1 MAEARASKETKTMR
15 TQIKIAFA
23 SALVLL
29 FGAIGPQGALASFG
43 LEAGSVDSTSN
54 NPEGHF
60 FPQADGHPDTV
71 TTKFTL
77 NTILNPDH
85 TGGLSND
92 EFGLPI
98 PDEAPLRNVTV
109 HAPPGLI
116 GNPTVTPR
124 CSLAEFLGLVG
135 LPSDQEGLVSTCSD
149 ATQVGIVYTWIN
161 IFSHHARI
169 ASPLYNLIPQPGQPA
184 LFGFRVTFS
193 PVIAVPSIRES
204 DYGIDFNVPDIDQTV
219 GVTQNEFTFWG
230 NPASTAHDEERGNRW
245 GENFGD
251 SCSDGRSVTPQEKS
265 EGKVLDCPSGAPERA
280 FLTNPSD
287 CAHGPFEVRTEV
299 QSWPDNAAITHTDS
313 ATVTTHD
320 DFGNPVGVTRCD
332 RVPFE
337 PAIAAKPT
345 SQLAEAP
352 TGLDFQMDVPT
363 AGLANPEGL
372 SQSLLRK
379 AVVTLPEGTTLNP
392 SSGEGQAYCTLS
404 QYAREKLHGD
414 PAEGC
419 PEASKLGSVRIDSPL
434 LEQGEVAEGGVYLA
448 QPNDPTRAG
457 QENPFNSL
465 LALYMVARL
474 PDRGVIVKS
483 AGKVDLDQS
492 TGQVTTTFDELPP
505 LPFSDFKLHFR
516 EGARA
521 PLVTP
526 PSCGEKTTVAKLYPY
541 SDPTN
546 PVEVTNAFS
555 ITNGNDGGA
564 CPKGGLPPFRP
575 GLVAGSINNAAGRFS
590 PFNVRLFRQD
600 NEQEITHF
608 SIKLPP
614 GITGKLAGVPF
625 CSNQA
630 IALAKSRER
639 IGGGKE
645 EQLSP
650 SCPAASAVGKTLV
663 GAGVGS
669 VLTYI
674 PGKVYLAGPYHGAP
688 LSIVAVTAGVVGP
701 FDIGTVEVREALQ
714 INPETGE
721 VFIDATGSD
730 PIPHIVDGVTTHIRD
745 LRSYVDRPNF
755 TLNPTDCDRTQT
767 ASTVLGSGLNFAS
780 EADDNPITV
789 ATPYQAADCAA
800 LPFAPK
806 LGLKLVGGTKRGA
819 HPAFRARLRMHG
831 IGEAAIERAQVTLPH
846 SEFLENAHI
855 KTICTRVQFKA
866 GEGNGTACPPGSVY
880 GHARAITPI
889 LGEALEGPVFL
900 RSSEHQLPDLVAA
913 LHTAGG
919 IDFDLVGRID
929 SVKGGGIRNTFEA
942 APDAP
947 VSEFV
952 LTMQGAKKGLLVNST
967 DLCKGTHKAEVSFV
981 AHNGKRQDTR
991 PALQAKCG
999 AKAHKKH
1006 KRSR

>member
-1 MAEARASKETKTMR
+1 MR
-15 TQIKIAFA
+15 TKIKIALA

-29 FGAIGPQGALASFG
+29 FGAVGAQSASASFG
-43 LEAGSVDSTSN
+43 LEPGSVDSTALDSQ
-54 NPEGHF
+54 GHF
-60 FPQADGHPDTV
+60 FSQADGHPDTV

-85 TGGLSND
+85 TGGTDND

-98 PDEAPLRNVTV
+98 ADEAPLRQVTV
-109 HAPPGLI
+109 EAPPGLI

-124 CSLAEFLGLVG
+124 CTLSEFLGLG
-135 LPSDQEGLVSTCSD
+135 ARGQEGLKTECLDS
-149 ATQVGIVYTWIN
+149 TQVGIVYTWIN
-161 IFSHHARI
+161 LFQHHTRTPSA
-169 ASPLYNLIPQPGQPA
+169 LYNLVPQPGQPA
-184 LFGFRVTFS
+184 LFGFRVTLS
-193 PVIAVPSIRES
+193 PVIAIPSIRES
-204 DYGIDFNVPDIDQTV
+204 DYGIDFNVVNIDQTV
-219 GVTQNEFTFWG
+219 ALTQNEFTFWG
-230 NPASTAHDEERGNRW
+230 NPGSPSHDGERGKRISNWQFAECGSGTTLTHAEIQEAEAKNEERIL
-245 GENFGD
+245 
-251 SCSDGRSVTPQEKS
+251 Q
-265 EGKVLDCPSGAPERA
+265 CPSGAPEKA

-287 CAHGPFEVRTEV
+287 CQHGPFDVRSEV
-299 QSWPDNAAITHTDS
+299 QSWPDGSGVTHTDS

-320 DFGNPVGVTRCD
+320 DEGNPAGVDRCD

-363 AGLANPEGL
+363 AGLVNPEGL
-372 SQSLLRK
+372 SQSLLKK

-392 SSGEGQAYCTLS
+392 SSGEGMAYCTEA
-404 QYAREKLHGD
+404 QYAEERLHSEPG
-414 PAEGC
+414 EGC
-419 PEASKLGSVRIDSPL
+419 PEASKLGSVSIDSPL
-434 LEQGEVAEGGVYLA
+434 LEQGEVAEGSVYLA

-465 LALYMVARL
+465 VAIYMVARV
-474 PDRGVIVKS
+474 PERGVIVKS
-483 AGKVDLDQS
+483 AGKVDLDPS
-492 TGQVTTTFDELPP
+492 TGQITTTFDELPP

-541 SDPTN
+541 SDPTH
-546 PVEVTNAFS
+546 PVEVTNAFE
-555 ITNGNDGGA
+555 ITNGTDGGA
-564 CPKGGLPPFRP
+564 CPKGGLPPFKP
-575 GLVAGSINNAAGRFS
+575 GLIAGSINNAAGRFS
-590 PFNVRLFRQD
+590 PFNVRLFRND
-600 NEQEITHF
+600 SEQEMTHF

-625 CSNQA
+625 CPNAA
-630 IALAKSRER
+630 IAQAKGREH

-645 EQLSP
+645 EQLGP
-650 SCPAASAVGKTLV
+650 SCPAASQIGKTLV

-674 PGKVYLAGPYHGAP
+674 PGKVYLAGPYHGDP
-688 LSIVAVTAGVVGP
+688 LSIVAITAGVVGP
-701 FDIGTVEVREALQ
+701 FDIGTVEVREALE

-745 LRSYVDRPNF
+745 LRSYVDRPEF
-755 TLNPTDCDRTQT
+755 TLNPTDCTKTST

-780 EADDNPITV
+780 EADDNPLTV
-789 ATPYQAADCAA
+789 TSPYQAADCAA
-800 LPFAPK
+800 LPFEPK
-806 LGLKLVGGTKRGA
+806 LGLRLIGGTKRGA

-831 IGEAAIERAQVTLPH
+831 IGEAAIKRAQVTLPH

-866 GEGNGTACPPGSVY
+866 GAGNGTACPAASVY
-880 GHARAITPI
+880 GHAKAITPI

-900 RSSEHQLPDLVAA
+900 RSSEHQLPDLVVA

-919 IDFDLVGRID
+919 INFDLVGRID

-947 VSEFV
+947 VDEFV

-967 DLCKGTHKAEVSFV
+967 DVCIGKHRAEVKFT
-981 AHNGKRQDTR
+981 AHNGKRQDTK

-999 AKAHKKH
+999 KAHKKH
-1006 KRSR
+1006 KRAR